1 MPNHPIVHV
10 EFSSKDRQKDGKF
23 YSELFGWKMT
33 HMEEMGYTMF
43 DPGSELGGGLAPI
56 GDNMPAGS
64 TMVHVETED
73 IEATLAKVAS
83 LGGKQLVPKTEI
95 PGMGWFALF
104 VDLSGNT
111 VGLYTA
117 MQRSG

>member
-1 MPNHPIVHV
+1 MTNHPIVHV
-10 EFSSKDRQKDGKF
+10 ELSSKDRHKDAKF

-33 HMEEMGYTMF
+33 HMDEMGYTMF
-43 DPGSELGGGLAPI
+43 DPGSEPGGGLAPI
-56 GDNMPAGS
+56 DDNTPAGS
-64 TMVHVETED
+64 TMIHVGTDD

-83 LGGKQLVPKTEI
+83 LGGKQRVPKTEI

-104 VDLSGNT
+104 TDLSGNT

-117 MQRSG
+117 MQRNG

>member
-1 MPNHPIVHV
+1 MTNHPIVHV
-10 EFSSKDRQKDGKF
+10 ELSSRDRRKDAKF

-33 HMEEMGYTMF
+33 HMEEMDNTMF
-43 DPGSELGGGLAPI
+43 DPGSEPGGGLVPI

-64 TMVHVETED
+64 TMVYVETDD

-95 PGMGWFALF
+95 TGMGWFALF
-104 VDLSGNT
+104 SDLSGNT

>member
-1 MPNHPIVHV
+1 MTNHPIVHV
-10 EFSSKDRQKDGKF
+10 ELSSKDRHKDAKF

-43 DPGSELGGGLAPI
+43 GGGLAPI

-64 TMVHVETED
+64 TMVHVETDD
-73 IEATLAKVAS
+73 IEATLAKVTS

-104 VDLSGNT
+104 TDLSGNT

>member
-1 MPNHPIVHV
+1 MTNYPIVHV
-10 EFSSKDRQKDGKF
+10 ELSSRIARRTAKF

-43 DPGSELGGGLAPI
+43 DPGTEPGGGLAPI
-56 GDNMPAGS
+56 GDNMLAGS
-64 TMVHVETED
+64 TMVHVETDD
-73 IEATLAKVAS
+73 IEASLAKVSS

-104 VDLSGNT
+104 TDLSGNT